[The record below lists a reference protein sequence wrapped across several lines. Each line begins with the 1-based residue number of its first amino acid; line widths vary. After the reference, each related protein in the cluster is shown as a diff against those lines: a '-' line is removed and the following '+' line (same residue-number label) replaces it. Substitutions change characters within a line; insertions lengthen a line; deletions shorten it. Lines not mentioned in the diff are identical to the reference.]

1 MGGLLYK
8 EFASVKGKKVITVLL
23 IVTFVMITL
32 KIIGV
37 RTNLFAVLDME
48 NVDGEHINFFDTFT
62 SECVWFLIILG
73 TGFINMWISG
83 LTEYDEKRKSMNYF
97 LSLPVS
103 KNTYIASKYIFIGIC
118 YYVLLSLVSVWCIV
132 SESFIPEGFMLD
144 MMMLTQVLSLE
155 IICVALLV
163 SGIEISAYLIF
174 GRARGQLVKT
184 ALINLLAILVVAYL
198 FFGDLDVFANWDI
211 QILIDWCEAN
221 SFMLMLLTTV
231 SPFITLGL
239 YFLCY
244 RLTVKV
250 LERKE
255 PVYE

>member
-8 EFASVKGKKVITVLL
+8 DFASVKGKKIITVLL
-23 IVTFVMITL
+23 IITFVMITL

-37 RTNLFAVLDME
+37 RTDLFAVLDME
-48 NVDGEHINFFDTFT
+48 NVDGEHINLFDTFT
-62 SECVWFLIILG
+62 SEAVWFLIILG
-73 TGFINMWISG
+73 TGFINMWVSG
-83 LTEYDEKRKSMNYF
+83 LTEYDEKKKNMNYF
-97 LSLPVS
+97 LSLPIC

-118 YYVLLSLVSVWCIV
+118 YYVLLSLVFVWCIV
-132 SESFIPEGFMLD
+132 SEAFIPEGFMQD
-144 MMMLTQVLSLE
+144 MMMVTQFFSLE
-155 IICVALLV
+155 IICAALLV

-174 GRARGQLVKT
+174 GRARGQFIKT
-184 ALINLLAILVVAYL
+184 ALVQLLGILAIAYL
-198 FFGDLDVFANWDI
+198 FFGNLNVFANWDI
-211 QILIDWCEAN
+211 QLLIDWCEAN
-221 SFMLMLLTTV
+221 SFMLTLLSTV

-244 RLTVKV
+244 RITVKV

>member
-8 EFASVKGKKVITVLL
+8 DFASVKGKKVITVLL

-37 RTNLFAVLDME
+37 RTDLFAVLDME

-62 SECVWFLIILG
+62 SESVWFLIILG

-118 YYVLLSLVSVWCIV
+118 YYVLLSLVFVWCIV

-231 SPFITLGL
+231 SPFITLGI
-239 YFLCY
+239 YYMCY
-244 RLTVKV
+244 RITIKV